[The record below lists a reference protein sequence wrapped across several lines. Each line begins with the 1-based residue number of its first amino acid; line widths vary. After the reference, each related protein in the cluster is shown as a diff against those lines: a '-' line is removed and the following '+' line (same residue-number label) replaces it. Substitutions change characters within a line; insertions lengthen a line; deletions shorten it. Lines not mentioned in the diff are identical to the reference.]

1 MTDSTAPKESDAYGL
16 AAFTLVTAL
25 LGRLEDA
32 KVLSPGDKSTVAR
45 IAATMAGGSA
55 ETASDPT
62 THRLAQHIL
71 SHLAEA
77 WDSKAAG

>member
-1 MTDSTAPKESDAYGL
+1 MTQQDSPKETDAYGL

-32 KVLSPGDKSTVAR
+32 GTLQPGEKSTVAR

-55 ETASDPT
+55 QTASDPT
-62 THRLAQHIL
+62 THKLAQHIL
-71 SHLAEA
+71 AHLAEA
-77 WDSKAAG
+77 WDQKG

>member
-1 MTDSTAPKESDAYGL
+1 MTQPDAPRESDAYGL

-32 KVLSPGDKSTVAR
+32 QVLKAGDKSTVAR

-55 ETASDPT
+55 QTASDPT
-62 THRLAQHIL
+62 THKLAQHIL
-71 SHLAEA
+71 AHLADA
-77 WDSKAAG
+77 WDEKGG